1 MKTQGLRSTSPS
13 SGGSKDGYSSPTDVL
28 TADTDELQG
37 QVFDNLKIQNDQQ
50 EFVQLEGELFRKT
63 PEGKLKRY
71 WYCLLGKELYCYKK
85 KDDERHKDMHSL
97 VGVFVRSDKE
107 ESLDPQT
114 IIYPFSIVFPMNK
127 VRVYYCRNRDERSK
141 WLQSIKTAIGYSCV
155 EDFYEIL
162 ADLGKGKFG

>member
-1 MKTQGLRSTSPS
+1 M
-13 SGGSKDGYSSPTDVL
+13 
-28 TADTDELQG
+28 
-37 QVFDNLKIQNDQQ
+37 KIQNDQAT
-50 EFVQLEGELFRKT
+50 FVQLEGELFRKT

-107 ESLDPQT
+107 EQLDANTT
-114 IIYPFSIVFPMNK
+114 IFPFSIVFPMNK

-141 WLQSIKTAIGYSCV
+141 WLSSVK
-155 EDFYEIL
+155 
-162 ADLGKGKFG
+162 